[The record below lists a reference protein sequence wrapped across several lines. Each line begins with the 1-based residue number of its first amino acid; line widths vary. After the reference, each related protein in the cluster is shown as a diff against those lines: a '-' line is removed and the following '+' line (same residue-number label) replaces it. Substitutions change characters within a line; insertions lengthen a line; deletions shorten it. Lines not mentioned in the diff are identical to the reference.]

1 MGGLPFPPPGD
12 LPDPG
17 IKPASPDRLRWQA
30 NSLLPSHLGSP
41 LSAVYNHKTSK
52 ISLKNKASVLSH
64 EREILRV
71 EWLSGILVSRCHFYS
86 SGIFLAQTPCLCISS
101 PLVWFASESMM
112 APMVLGHTSAKH
124 TRHFQVSWVQLL
136 SCVWLSATPWTA
148 ALQASLSI
156 TNSQSLFELMPITS
170 VMPTNYL
177 FCHPFFLLPP
187 VFPSVRVFS
196 NESAL
201 HIRWSKY
208 WSFRFSNSASNEYSG
223 LISFRMGWLD
233 LLAVQETLKSLL

>member
-71 EWLSGILVSRCHFYS
+71 EWLSGILVSRCHFYF

-196 NESAL
+196 NESVL

-208 WSFRFSNSASNEYSG
+208 WSFRFSIIASNEYSG